1 LKNRSRVPIV
11 IAPVGRLIKKHHLQV
26 AFSVRAP
33 PTIGATTV
41 PSTYN
46 EVRNPVNN
54 ARLSGGVTIAMTERP
69 PETTPA
75 PPMPATAR
83 PIMNILELVA
93 TPQRSEPN
101 RNMMK
106 KIWYV
111 HLKEK
116 IVAIFPL
123 NGCREHI
130 VKGYAAPYQ
139 PMSVLAWN
147 WLVMDGIAY

>member
-1 LKNRSRVPIV
+1 M
-11 IAPVGRLIKKHHLQV
+11 IKKHHLQV

-116 IVAIFPL
+116 TVAIFPL